1 MVRNRNRNQTRMAQ
15 RISQEAIWKDV
26 NPQLVGIVA
35 VETAANTFTEG
46 SVTLPMLTP
55 VGRGGKS
62 LVCELLKV
70 IVHMDAP
77 NYINVQNTL
86 TSCQLTRSHQTAMVG
101 LESPAVIIRCM
112 REHVIVDTAATDGT
126 LIGTESPDPIEYDL
140 TDGAGNGI
148 LIPGPSIYL
157 GVQGTLNTTAKAAS
171 MKVIYR
177 YKEVG
182 PGELV
187 GMMA

>member
-1 MVRNRNRNQTRMAQ
+1 MAKNRNRNQTRMAQ
-15 RISQEAIWKDV
+15 RMSQEAIWQDE
-26 NPQLVGIVA
+26 NPQMVGIVA

-86 TSCQLTRSHQTAMVG
+86 TSCQLTKTHQTAMIG
-101 LESPAVIIRCM
+101 IEHAPVIIRCM
-112 REHVIVDTAATDGT
+112 REHVIVDTGATDAT
-126 LIGTESPDPIEYDL
+126 LIGTEPPDPIEYDL
-140 TDGAGNGI
+140 TDGAGHGI
-148 LIPGPSIYL
+148 LIPGPALYL

-171 MKVIYR
+171 MKIIYR